1 MDLADET
8 LREQFSALERVMA
21 MSRRFNRDNLPS
33 KIEEGLFLGSLKA
46 ARNKEELK
54 KLNITHILTVANYI
68 KPLYPNE
75 FFYKVINVPDS
86 QDADIKQY
94 FDECCNFID
103 EAKRSGGAVLVH
115 CIVGKSR
122 SVTVV
127 VAYLMKKHGMSLSE
141 ALEHVKSKRPI
152 ASPNSGF
159 ISQLMEFE
167 KYLLGE
173 QSFYS
178 SIQLQSQIILTNM
191 I

>member
-33 KIEEGLFLGSLKA
+33 KIEE
-46 ARNKEELK
+46 
-54 KLNITHILTVANYI
+54 V
-68 KPLYPNE
+68 
-75 FFYKVINVPDS
+75 VPDS